1 MRHLERRKYLCVY
14 LALALA
20 SLVGEPARPQEKHSD
35 GVIRAI
41 TRVVNVSLVV
51 TDRQG
56 NPVRDVSKNELIL
69 LDDGKPQSI
78 SFFSA
83 VDNDQLVPAPPSPGA
98 DIFTNIQSGHA
109 APPSVTILLFDMLNS
124 KWTSQAYGLPRVR
137 RFLRQVQPQDHIG
150 LYLLNDQ
157 MEVLHDF
164 RDDSSNLVAAIQI
177 YDEEHSHH
185 AVRPAALEA
194 QTVDANL
201 DRFLSGKERPSRYV
215 IYGDCTPNGSCQDKA
230 ATASAITT
238 TSLEEIARQLSPIQ
252 GRKTLVWVTD
262 RVGDLSLLT
271 DNDLDDYLR
280 AWRKEA
286 GFNLPSALRNKNGG
300 DIERMVRLM
309 NSAGIVV
316 YTVDARGLE
325 TEDLD
330 FRNTED
336 ATRVGTPTEP
346 VENLIAR
353 IPEPDPGLL
362 ELASRTGG
370 RAFFNRNDLETGI
383 RRALDDSRFSY
394 SLAYYPDHGKWKG
407 EWRKLQVKV
416 NRPDVTVLARG
427 GYFALPDSRPLPP
440 KNRFEFLSEVAAS
453 PIDSPQLPLAV
464 RMAASSG
471 PKGAEIEAHVHL
483 NPQPML
489 TFQDN
494 GHWKGSFEVVF
505 IQLGEKNK
513 VLNVTNS
520 DVDADLD
527 AGEYAAI
534 LQKGWTLPT
543 HLPFLP
549 GATQLCVILRDKLSD
564 NVGSLHIPL
573 AATPPLSPPTSAPA
587 IPFHE
592 RTNLLT
598 RVD

>member
-1 MRHLERRKYLCVY
+1 MISVRACGSTCGP
-14 LALALA
+14 LAFVLAVLLA
-20 SLVGEPARPQEKHSD
+20 VPALSQQSHND
-35 GVIRAI
+35 AVIRTT
-41 TRVVNVSLVV
+41 TRVVNVSIVV
-51 TDRQG
+51 TDREG
-56 NPVRDVSKNELIL
+56 NPVKNLTKEDLVL

-83 VDNDQLVPAPPSPGA
+83 VDNDQLVPAPPLPGPN
-98 DIFTNIQSGHA
+98 IFTNISSGHA
-109 APPSVTILLFDMLNS
+109 APPGATILLFDMLNS
-124 KWTSQAYGLPRVR
+124 KWTSQAYGLHRVR
-137 RFLRQVQPQDHIG
+137 RFLRQIQAQDHIG

-157 MEVLHDF
+157 MKVLHDF
-164 RDDSSNLVAAIQI
+164 RDDSSSLVAAIQI
-177 YDEEHSHH
+177 YDEEHSHA
-185 AVRPAALEA
+185 AVKPAAVEA

-201 DRFLSGKERPSRYV
+201 DRFLSGKETPSRYA
-215 IYGDCTPNGSCQDKA
+215 IYGDCTAYGSCEDKK
-230 ATASAITT
+230 ATASEITT
-238 TSLEEIARQLSPIQ
+238 ASLEEIARQLSPIH

-262 RVGDLSLLT
+262 SVGDLGLLT

-309 NSAGIVV
+309 NDAGIAV

-336 ATRVGTPTEP
+336 ATKAGSPTEP

-353 IPEPDPGLL
+353 IPEPNPDLL

-383 RRALDDSRFSY
+383 RRALDDSRFTY
-394 SLAYYPDHGKWKG
+394 SIAYYPDHGKWKG

-416 NRPDVTVLARG
+416 NRPDVTVLARS

-471 PKGAEIEAHVHL
+471 PKGAEIEAHVHV

-494 GHWKGSFEVVF
+494 GRWKGSFEVVF

-534 LQKGWTLPT
+534 LQKGWTLPS
-543 HLPFLP
+543 HLPLMP
-549 GATQLCVILRDKLSD
+549 GATQLCIILRDKLSD

-573 AATPPLSPPTSAPA
+573 ARYAATLSS
-587 IPFHE
+587 H
-592 RTNLLT
+592 
-598 RVD
+598 

>member
-1 MRHLERRKYLCVY
+1 MYYELSRKCMCAYF
-14 LALALA
+14 ALALA
-20 SLVGEPARPQEKHSD
+20 ALVGEPAGLQEKRPD
-35 GVIRAI
+35 AVIRAT

-51 TDRQG
+51 TDHEG
-56 NPVRDVSKNELIL
+56 NPVKNISKEDLIL

-78 SFFSA
+78 GFFSP
-83 VDNDQLVPAPPSPGA
+83 VDNDQLVPAPPSPGP

-124 KWTSQAYGLPRVR
+124 KWTSQAYGLHRVR
-137 RFLRQVQPQDHIG
+137 KFLRQVQPQDHVG

-157 MEVLHDF
+157 MKVLHDF
-164 RDDSSNLVAAIQI
+164 RDDSSSLAAAIQI
-177 YDEEHSHH
+177 YYEEHSHS
-185 AVRPAALEA
+185 AVGPAALEG

-201 DRFLSGKERPSRYV
+201 DRFLSGKEKPSRYA
-215 IYGDCTPNGSCQDKA
+215 IYGDCQPYGSCQDKGA
-230 ATASAITT
+230 IASAITT
-238 TSLEEIARQLSPIQ
+238 ASLEEIARQLSRVQ
-252 GRKTLVWVTD
+252 GRKTLIWVTD
-262 RVGDLSLLT
+262 HVGDLSLLT

-286 GFNLPSALRNKNGG
+286 GVNLPSALRNKNGG

-309 NSAGIVV
+309 NDAGIAV

-330 FRNTED
+330 FRNTKGSSVAD
-336 ATRVGTPTEP
+336 P
-346 VENLIAR
+346 VDNLISR

-370 RAFFNRNDLETGI
+370 RAFFNRNDLETGV
-383 RRALDDSRFSY
+383 RRALDDSRFTY

-407 EWRKLQVKV
+407 EWHKIQVKV
-416 NRPDVTVLARG
+416 NRPDVTVLVRS

-464 RMAASSG
+464 RMGASSG
-471 PKGAEIEAHVHL
+471 PKGAEIEAHVHV

-520 DVDADLD
+520 DVDTDLD

-534 LQKGWTLPT
+534 LQKGWTLPS
-543 HLPFLP
+543 HLPFIP

-564 NVGSLHIPL
+564 KVGSLHIPL
-573 AATPPLSPPTSAPA
+573 ARYATTLPS
-587 IPFHE
+587 
-592 RTNLLT
+592 R
-598 RVD
+598 